1 MQRERSNS
9 DRRLQKEMARRSKE
23 RVLREAWA
31 AAQADA
37 VHWADAQ
44 AARDEERAAQ
54 MRAAEA
60 AQAMHAQRLA
70 TEKEARVRER
80 GRLSVGRALP
90 LTARHASTLAR
101 LSSPKKAPRCACGVA
116 WLLLQVA
123 AQQELAR
130 VAELKAARLAAQEA
144 RAAAARARQLEAE
157 VRLLLSWVAPLRV
170 SVSQSGG
177 C

>member
-23 RVLREAWA
+23 RVLREAWS

-37 VHWADAQ
+37 VRWADAQ

-80 GRLSVGRALP
+80 ERERPRVGW
-90 LTARHASTLAR
+90 AR
-101 LSSPKKAPRCACGVA
+101 SPTDRQAC
-116 WLLLQVA
+116 
-123 AQQELAR
+123 
-130 VAELKAARLAAQEA
+130 
-144 RAAAARARQLEAE
+144 
-157 VRLLLSWVAPLRV
+157 
-170 SVSQSGG
+170 
-177 C
+177 